1 MKHLERALDGQNSFW
16 KYLAMTLILFL
27 GVSTIGS
34 FPLIITM
41 IVHTI
46 KNGIPDIVSGNIT
59 DLSSYGI
66 TGNTGFFLLLLTFL
80 PMIFAF
86 KWLVRP
92 FHKRTITETINGR
105 NHLRKGRIGM
115 GMLVWGALMS
125 LTLIYG
131 LIGSPENYQF
141 QFHLGRFLLL
151 LLITLSILPFQTT
164 FEELFFR
171 GYLSQGVAA
180 ATRSRW
186 ATLIIIS
193 LAFGLMHALNPEVK
207 EFGFWISIPSYILM
221 GVILG
226 AVSILDDGIELAI
239 GIHFINNAFI
249 ALFTTHS
256 SSVFQTDAL
265 FRVKEIDPVG
275 ELIWMGVFAVVV
287 ILLLGKIYHWD
298 FAIFKQKITVTP
310 PPLPD
315 PYTSPDDNSQGK

>member
-41 IVHTI
+41 IVHII
-46 KNGIPDIVSGNIT
+46 KNGIPDFVSGNIT

-66 TGNTGFFLLLLTFL
+66 TGNTGFLLLLFTFL
-80 PMIFAF
+80 PMFFAF

-92 FHKRTITETINGR
+92 FHKRTLTETINGR
-105 NHLRKGRIGM
+105 SHLRKGRIGM
-115 GMLVWGALMS
+115 GMLVWGGLMAI
-125 LTLIYG
+125 TLIYG
-131 LIGSPENYQF
+131 LITSPENYQF
-141 QFHLGRFLLL
+141 QFHSGRFLLL
-151 LLITLSILPFQTT
+151 LLITLLVLPFQST
-164 FEELFFR
+164 FEEIFFR

-186 ATLIIIS
+186 WTLIIIS
-193 LAFGLMHALNPEVK
+193 MAFGMMHALNPEVQ
-207 EFGFWISIPSYILM
+207 EFGFWISMSNYILM
-221 GVILG
+221 GIVLG

-256 SSVFQTDAL
+256 ASVFQTDAL

-275 ELIWMGVFAVVV
+275 ELIWMGGYAIVV
-287 ILLLGKIYHWD
+287 ILLFAKIYNWN
-298 FAIFKQKITVTP
+298 FTIFNRKISVTP
-310 PPLPD
+310 PPLPVLETMPQGD
-315 PYTSPDDNSQGK
+315 TQGK

>member
-41 IVHTI
+41 IVHII
-46 KNGIPDIVSGNIT
+46 KNGIPDIISGNIT

-66 TGNTGFFLLLLTFL
+66 TGNTGFLLLLFTFL
-80 PMIFAF
+80 PMFFAF

-92 FHKRTITETINGR
+92 FHKRTLTETINGR
-105 NHLRKGRIGM
+105 SRLRKGRIGM
-115 GMLVWGALMS
+115 GMLVWGGLMAI
-125 LTLIYG
+125 TLIIG
-131 LIGSPENYQF
+131 LITSPENYQF
-141 QFHLGRFLLL
+141 QFHSGRFLLL
-151 LLITLSILPFQTT
+151 LMITLLVLPFQST
-164 FEELFFR
+164 FEEIFFR

-186 ATLIIIS
+186 WTLIIIS
-193 LAFGLMHALNPEVK
+193 VAFGMMHALNPEVQ
-207 EFGFWISIPSYILM
+207 EFGFWISMSNYILM
-221 GVILG
+221 GIVLG

-256 SSVFQTDAL
+256 ASVFQTDAL

-275 ELIWMGVFAVVV
+275 ELIWMGGYAVVV
-287 ILLLGKIYHWD
+287 ILLFAKIYNWN
-298 FAIFKQKITVTP
+298 FTIFNRKISVTP
-310 PPLPD
+310 PPLPVLETMPQGD
-315 PYTSPDDNSQGK
+315 TQGK

>member
-27 GVSTIGS
+27 GASTIGS
-34 FPLIITM
+34 IPLIIT
-41 IVHTI
+41 IVMHFV
-46 KNGIPDIVSGNIT
+46 KNGPPDMITGNFT

-66 TGNTGFFLLLLTFL
+66 SGNAGYFLLLFTFI

-105 NHLRKGRIGM
+105 NNLRKGRVGM

-125 LTLIYG
+125 ISLIYG
-131 LIGSPENYQF
+131 LITSPENYQL
-141 QFHLGRFLLL
+141 QFHFGRFLLL
-151 LLITLSILPFQTT
+151 LLITLLILPFQTT

-193 LAFGLMHALNPEVK
+193 LAFGLMHAFNPEVK
-207 EFGFWISIPSYILM
+207 EYGFWISIPSYILM
-221 GVILG
+221 GIILG

-239 GIHFINNAFI
+239 GIHFMNNAFI

-265 FRVKEIDPVG
+265 FRVKEINPVG
-275 ELIWMGVFAVVV
+275 ELIWMVLYAGVA
-287 ILLLGKIYHWD
+287 ILILTRVYHWD
-298 FAIFKQKITVTP
+298 FAILNRKIRVTP
-310 PPLPD
+310 PPLPIESSS
-315 PYTSPDDNSQGK
+315 TVDNSQGK

>member
-27 GVSTIGS
+27 GASTIGS
-34 FPLIITM
+34 LPLVVSIIA
-41 IVHTI
+41 HTI
-46 KNGIPDIVSGNIT
+46 KNGIPDVVSANIT

-66 TGNTGFFLLLLTFL
+66 SGNTGYFLLLLTFL
-80 PMIFAF
+80 PMFFAF

-131 LIGSPENYQF
+131 LIVSPENYQF
-141 QFHLGRFLLL
+141 QFHFGRFLLL

-193 LAFGLMHALNPEVK
+193 LAFGLMHAFNPEVK
-207 EFGFWISIPSYILM
+207 EYGFWISIPSYILM
-221 GVILG
+221 GIILG
-226 AVSILDDGIELAI
+226 VVSILDDGIELAI
-239 GIHFINNAFI
+239 GIHFMNNAFI

-265 FRVKEIDPVG
+265 FRVKEINPVG
-275 ELIWMGVFAVVV
+275 ELIWMVLYAVVA
-287 ILLLGKIYHWD
+287 ILILTRVYHWD
-298 FAIFKQKITVTP
+298 FAILNRKIRVTP
-310 PPLPD
+310 PPLPIESSS
-315 PYTSPDDNSQGK
+315 TVDNSQGK

>member
-27 GVSTIGS
+27 GASTIGS
-34 FPLIITM
+34 LPLAVTM
-41 IVHTI
+41 IVNTI
-46 KNGIPDIVSGNIT
+46 KNGIPDVVSANIT

-66 TGNTGFFLLLLTFL
+66 NGNTGFFLLLLTFL
-80 PMIFAF
+80 PMLFAF
-86 KWLVRP
+86 KWLIRP
-92 FHKRTITETINGR
+92 FHKRTFTETINGR

-131 LIGSPENYQF
+131 LIVSPENYQF
-141 QFHLGRFLLL
+141 QFHFGRFLLL

-171 GYLSQGVAA
+171 GYLSQGLAA

-193 LAFGLMHALNPEVK
+193 VVFGLMHALNPEVK

-226 AVSILDDGIELAI
+226 TVSILDDGIELAI
-239 GIHFINNAFI
+239 GIHFMNNAFI

-256 SSVFQTDAL
+256 ASVFQTDAL
-265 FRVKEIDPVG
+265 FRVKEINPVG
-275 ELIWMGVFAVVV
+275 ELIWMGIFAVVA

-298 FAIFKQKITVTP
+298 FAIFNKKIKATP

-315 PYTSPDDNSQGK
+315 LYASTEDNSQGK